1 MRMKK
6 KIVFLGNNIFL
17 EDKIALVV
25 GEILRQELVK
35 KGFEVEVIERSG
47 VSLIDFFEE
56 TDLLIIVDSIYVSR
70 EDLYGEVFKID
81 LSEYRGSYVKSPHN
95 LSIKDVI
102 DILKTLDER
111 YPEKILV
118 IGIGI
123 KDLYTLSDKLSDNLE
138 RKLNYISKKILEI
151 IDDEIKTNNS
161 LLQR

>member
-81 LSEYRGSYVKSPHN
+81 LSKYRGSYVKSPHN
-95 LSIKDVI
+95 LSIKDVV

-123 KDLYTLSDKLSDNLE
+123 KDLHTLSDKLSDNLE

-151 IDDEIKTNNS
+151 IDDEIKI
-161 LLQR
+161 

>member
-81 LSEYRGSYVKSPHN
+81 LSKYRGSYVKSPHN

-123 KDLYTLSDKLSDNLE
+123 KDLHTLSDKLSDNLE
-138 RKLNYISKKILEI
+138 RRLNYISKKILEI
-151 IDDEIKTNNS
+151 IDDEIKI
-161 LLQR
+161 

>member
-123 KDLYTLSDKLSDNLE
+123 KDLHTLSDKLSDNLE

-151 IDDEIKTNNS
+151 IDDEIKI
-161 LLQR
+161 

>member
-1 MRMKK
+1 MKK

-151 IDDEIKTNNS
+151 IDDEIKI
-161 LLQR
+161 

>member
-81 LSEYRGSYVKSPHN
+81 LSEYRGSYVKSPHS

-151 IDDEIKTNNS
+151 IDDEIKI
-161 LLQR
+161 

>member
-6 KIVFLGNNIFL
+6 KIVFLGNSIFL
-17 EDKIALVV
+17 EDRIALVV

-47 VSLIDFFEE
+47 ISLIDFFEE
-56 TDLLIIVDSIYVSR
+56 TDLLIIVDSVYVST

-102 DILKTLDER
+102 DILKTLGER
-111 YPEKILV
+111 CPEKILV

-138 RKLNYISKKILEI
+138 RKLSYISKRILEI
-151 IDDEIKTNNS
+151 IDDEIKSNNS

>member
-151 IDDEIKTNNS
+151 IDDEIKI
-161 LLQR
+161 

>member
-81 LSEYRGSYVKSPHN
+81 LSKYRGSYVKSPHN

-151 IDDEIKTNNS
+151 INDEIKI
-161 LLQR
+161 

>member
-95 LSIKDVI
+95 LSIKEVI

-151 IDDEIKTNNS
+151 IDDEIKI
-161 LLQR
+161 

>member
-81 LSEYRGSYVKSPHN
+81 LSKYRGSYVKSPHN

-151 IDDEIKTNNS
+151 IDDEIKI
-161 LLQR
+161 

>member
-1 MRMKK
+1 MIMKK

-138 RKLNYISKKILEI
+138 RRLNYISKKILEI
-151 IDDEIKTNNS
+151 IDDEIKI
-161 LLQR
+161 